1 MSTYRTDTDRMS
13 LMRKRKPNHRN
24 RKGGATIEFAI
35 SLPLLLIVIFGAI
48 DICERIFFKQS
59 VSLVAYEGARLAT
72 RRSATSANVIARCQQ
87 MMRERRITN
96 GEIIL
101 RPGTIDN
108 LPPTTPITLII
119 RANRSTFGM
128 GRYSSDTGRFEQS
141 AATVTG
147 TSTMLRE

>member
-1 MSTYRTDTDRMS
+1 MPS
-13 LMRKRKPNHRN
+13 RKSNLRN
-24 RKGGATIEFAI
+24 RRGGATIEFAI
-35 SLPLLLIVIFGAI
+35 SLPLLLIVIFGSI

-87 MMRERRITN
+87 MMRERRIDN
-96 GEIIL
+96 GEVIL
-101 RPGTIDN
+101 SPGTIDN

-128 GRYSSDTGRFEQS
+128 GRYSAQSGQFEQT